1 MSNPHL
7 ETLKRIQAVLMQMH
21 RLLMASQKSEL
32 EVRTGKAVS
41 PTEWMQ
47 LMITEQQYAWMKEM
61 LTLISDIDALMD
73 NYTVS
78 EKDLQ
83 IIRQDSEK
91 LFFAGEG
98 EASEFYNHYKE
109 IVQKDP
115 DVILYHGQLRSSIR
129 ALPASETIE
138 ETSSIRRNWHVK
150 PTRFH

>member
-7 ETLKRIQAVLMQMH
+7 EILKRIQAVLMQMH

-32 EVRTGKAVS
+32 EARTGKAVS

-47 LMITEQQYAWMKEM
+47 LMITEQEYAWMKAM

-91 LFFAGEG
+91 LFLAGEG
-98 EASEFYNHYKE
+98 ETSDFYNHYKE

-115 DVILYHGQLRSSIR
+115 DVILFHSQLRSSIR
-129 ALPASETIE
+129 ALPTSETIE

-150 PTRFH
+150 PNRFH